1 VAERESS
8 ERYVSERAVAVY
20 VYVSERAPP
29 GVTVSDECVA
39 VSVSERVYESR
50 RSPMLSSSS
59 FHVPVCVVGDVSAA
73 PERESS
79 LRESAE
85 RPNTSSSVVNGV
97 SLVPSDD
104 APRRGRVPTKR
115 RPSPMRRSARR
126 GAGGAVLANSR
137 SRSVSDVVR
146 RMEELRLG
154 AITRVSPGYRY
165 DADVAESALSSMT
178 RG

>member
-8 ERYVSERAVAVY
+8 ER
-20 VYVSERAPP
+20 YVSERAPP

-85 RPNTSSSVVNGV
+85 RIPNTSSSVVSGV

-104 APRRGRVPTKR
+104 ASRSGRVPTKR

-137 SRSVSDVVR
+137 SRSVSDVVH

-154 AITRVSPGYRY
+154 AITRVSPGYRC